1 MDTSIIISSHVVD
14 TIKSLPESERA
25 AIATALASE
34 LILGNDPDEM
44 LSPFQAM
51 LYSII
56 RYYVKRDTERSQLSM
71 LGNPRHS
78 RLSM

>member
-1 MDTSIIISSHVVD
+1 MDKSIIISSHVVD

-25 AIATALASE
+25 AIANALASE
-34 LILGNDPDEM
+34 LILGADPDAM

-56 RYYVKRDTERSQLSM
+56 RFYVKRDTER
-71 LGNPRHS
+71 G
-78 RLSM
+78 RLSIIGNQSPTRISI